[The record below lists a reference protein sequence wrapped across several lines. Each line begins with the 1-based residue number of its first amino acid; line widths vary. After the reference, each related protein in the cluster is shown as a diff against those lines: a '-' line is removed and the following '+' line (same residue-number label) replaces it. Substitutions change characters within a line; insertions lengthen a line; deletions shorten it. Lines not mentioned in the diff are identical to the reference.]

1 MQFQV
6 QIPANLKDPLAIL
19 KALNDALNQVGL
31 VFQENESL
39 KLVELHAPPQYVEH
53 GRFYFADGTDWD
65 PGSGRG
71 VYVYDSTGPTWRLL
85 G

>member
-1 MQFQV
+1 MRFYSGTSSDLEQRVRETFE
-6 QIPANLKDPLAIL
+6 
-19 KALNDALNQVGL
+19 G
-31 VFQENESL
+31 NEVL
-39 KLVELHAPPQYVEH
+39 QLQELHVEPAKFLH

-71 VYVYDSTGPTWRLL
+71 VYMYDSSGPTWRFL